1 LSRTQNPHHGV
12 VNIVTLSREGIQGVA
27 SMGPM

>member
-12 VNIVTLSREGIQGVA
+12 VNIVTLPREGVQGVT
-27 SMGPM
+27 SMAPI